1 MKTPHLV
8 VIGSSNT
15 DMVIKSARLPRPGET
30 VTGGQFYIAAGGKGA
45 NQAVAAARLGAHVTF
60 VARVGT
66 DMFGSQAIENYDNEG
81 IDTELIIRDPEH
93 ATGVALILVDEQGE
107 NLIAVA
113 SGANHAMSKSDVD
126 RAAARIREADA
137 LLLQLEI
144 PLEVVGYAAHLAAQA
159 GIPVIL
165 DPAPAP
171 EQPLPPEL
179 LRDVTYLTPNE
190 SEAERLSGIP
200 VRDEGSARQAADK
213 LLAAGAKNV
222 IITLGAQGALVATG
236 QQMEH
241 VPGCRVEAKDCTAA
255 GDAFNAGLAVA
266 LAQGRPLLEAVRYG
280 HLVAGL
286 SVTRLGAQPSLPTA
300 AEVTQF
306 AQSWAASL

>member
-1 MKTPHLV
+1 MKTAHLV

-15 DMVIKSARLPRPGET
+15 DMVVKSARLPRPGET
-30 VTGGQFYIAAGGKGA
+30 ITGGQFYMAAGGKGA

-66 DMFGSQAIENYDNEG
+66 DMFGAQAIDAYDDEG
-81 IDTELIIRDPEH
+81 IDTELILRDPEH
-93 ATGVALILVDEQGE
+93 PTGVALILVDAEGE

-113 SGANHAMSKSDVD
+113 SGANHAMTQADVD
-126 RAAARIREADA
+126 RAADRIQEADA
-137 LLLQLEI
+137 VLLQLEI
-144 PLEVVGYAAHLAAQA
+144 PLEVVRYAAHLASEA

-171 EQPLPPEL
+171 EKPLPPEL

-190 SEAERLSGIP
+190 SEAERLSGVP
-200 VRDEGSARQAADK
+200 VRDEPSARQAAEK
-213 LLAAGAKNV
+213 ILAAGARNV
-222 IITLGAQGALVATG
+222 IITLGAQGALVATAD
-236 QQMEH
+236 QMVH
-241 VPGCRVEAKDCTAA
+241 SPGFSVEAKDCTAA

-266 LAQGRPLLEAVRYG
+266 IAQGRPLLEAVRYG
-280 HLVAGL
+280 HMTAAL

-300 AEVTQF
+300 AEVVQF
-306 AQSWAASL
+306 AHSQAVSL

>member
-8 VIGSSNT
+8 VVGSSNT

-30 VTGGQFYIAAGGKGA
+30 VTGGHFYMAAGGKGA

-66 DMFGSQAIENYDNEG
+66 DMFGSQAIDNYDNEG
-81 IDTELIIRDPEH
+81 IDTELIIRDPDH
-93 ATGVALILVDEQGE
+93 PTGVALILVDEQGE

-113 SGANHAMSKSDVD
+113 SGANHAMCKADVD
-126 RAAARIREADA
+126 RAVPRIREADA

-144 PLEVVGYAAHLAAQA
+144 PVEVVTYAAHLAAQA

-200 VRDEGSARQAADK
+200 VRDEASARQAAEK
-213 LLAAGAKNV
+213 LLAAGPKNV

-241 VPGCRVEAKDCTAA
+241 VPGFRVEAQDCTAA

-266 LAQGRPLLEAVRYG
+266 IAQGKPLREAVRYG

-300 AEVTQF
+300 AEVNQF
-306 AQSWAASL
+306 AQSMAVSL